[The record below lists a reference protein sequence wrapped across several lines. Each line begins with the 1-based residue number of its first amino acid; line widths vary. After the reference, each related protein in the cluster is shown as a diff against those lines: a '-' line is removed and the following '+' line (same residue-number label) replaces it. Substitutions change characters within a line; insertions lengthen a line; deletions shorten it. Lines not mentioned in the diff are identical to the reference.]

1 MCFLLM
7 ASVPP
12 LPSSWYTFLDLSLI
26 GHFHHSS
33 LSSNVPS
40 LTPLFPHPYPVPP
53 YHVTLLL
60 FVYSIIITRTYC
72 PFPFACLLFVS
83 STRIYTPWGQEL
95 LSALITTIPG
105 GSDGKESA
113 RNEGVPGLIPGL
125 GRSPGEG
132 TGYPLQYSGLED
144 SMDRGAW
151 QATYSTW
158 LCKELDTIE

>member
-1 MCFLLM
+1 MCFLLT
-7 ASVPP
+7 ALVPS

-26 GHFHHSS
+26 AHFHHSS

-40 LTPLFPHPYPVPP
+40 LTTLFPHPYPVPP

-60 FVYSIIITRTYC
+60 FVYSISITRTYF
-72 PFPFACLLFVS
+72 PFPLACLLFVS

-95 LSALITTIPG
+95 LSVLLATIPG

-113 RNEGVPGLIPGL
+113 RSGGVPGLIPGL

-132 TGYPLQYSGLED
+132 LED

-151 QATYSTW
+151 
-158 LCKELDTIE
+158 